1 MKKIYLLLL
10 GISIISFS
18 YSQTMVTIIADRDNS
33 IYSESDTLS
42 NGSGQNLFTGTTQT
56 GDKRRA
62 LVHFNLSTIPANS
75 IINSV
80 SLSLYCNKVP
90 QNIAPAT
97 IELHRL
103 LKDWGEGT
111 SDATGA
117 EGTGA
122 PATINDATWSF
133 NFYNTSSWTTP
144 GGDFVASRS
153 ASATGVDIG
162 TITMLGPNSVADVQS
177 FVNNNATNF
186 GWIIRDSLESTTSSA
201 RRYAART
208 NANPALRP
216 QITVTYTAN
225 LPVILKTFSGNIQN
239 NQALLSWETV
249 TELNNQYYEVEHSS
263 DGINFT
269 PIGKVN
275 GIGTST
281 VSHNYSFTQ
290 SNLTAGKHYYRLAQ
304 HDADGSVRY
313 SQIILLSFKSNFKL
327 QLIPNPAT
335 SAVNITAATTV
346 EGLAYTISSS
356 AGQIVKKGVLSSQQ
370 INIQNLLQ
378 GQYWLS
384 IETAKGET
392 IKAAFIKK

>member
-10 GISIISFS
+10 RISIISFS
-18 YSQTMVTIIADRDNS
+18 YSQTTVTIIADRDNS
-33 IYSESDTLS
+33 IYSESNTLS

-62 LVHFNLSTIPANS
+62 LIHFNLSTIPANS

-80 SLSLYCNKVP
+80 SVSIYCNKVP
-90 QNIAPAT
+90 QNIAPAN
-97 IELHRL
+97 IEFHRL

-153 ASATGVDIG
+153 ASAKGVDIG

-177 FVNNNATNF
+177 FVNNSATNF

-225 LPVILKTFSGNIQN
+225 LPVTLKTFSGTIQN
-239 NQALLSWETV
+239 NQALLSWQTV

-335 SAVNITAATTV
+335 STVNITAATTV

>member
-18 YSQTMVTIIADRDNS
+18 YSQTTVTIIADRDNS
-33 IYSESDTLS
+33 IYSESNTLS

-62 LVHFNLSTIPANS
+62 LIHFNLSTIPANS

-153 ASATGVDIG
+153 ASAKGVDIG

-177 FVNNNATNF
+177 FVNNSATNF
-186 GWIIRDSLESTTSSA
+186 GWIIHDSLESTTSSA

-225 LPVILKTFSGNIQN
+225 LPVTLKTFSGTIQN
-239 NQALLSWETV
+239 NQALLSWQTV

-335 SAVNITAATTV
+335 STVNITAATTV